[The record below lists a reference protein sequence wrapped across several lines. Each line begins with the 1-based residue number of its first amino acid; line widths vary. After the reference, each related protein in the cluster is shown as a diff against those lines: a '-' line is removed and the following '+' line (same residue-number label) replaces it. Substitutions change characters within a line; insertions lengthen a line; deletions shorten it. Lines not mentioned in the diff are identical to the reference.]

1 MKTKETAESLPIVSK
16 MPATTWV
23 HDVLDPDQ
31 LSGAKR
37 RFGRCKLGK
46 GTLILFWGLRIY
58 VVLMI
63 FLVALSIWNTL
74 HSGK

>member
-1 MKTKETAESLPIVSK
+1 MKTKENAESLSTSSRP
-16 MPATTWV
+16 PGTAWV

-37 RFGRCKLGK
+37 HYGRCKLGK
-46 GTLILFWGLRIY
+46 GTLLLFWGLRVY

-74 HSGK
+74 HAAK